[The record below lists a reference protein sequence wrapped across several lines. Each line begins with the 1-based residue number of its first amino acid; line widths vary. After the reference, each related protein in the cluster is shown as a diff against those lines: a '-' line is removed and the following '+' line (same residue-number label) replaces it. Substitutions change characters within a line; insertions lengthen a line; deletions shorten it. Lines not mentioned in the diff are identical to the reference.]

1 MDKVLSARVD
11 ESVIQQVGLL
21 SRKLHTSKKAVIE
34 AAIRQYSEQSGL
46 KEKIDV
52 FENTCGAWK
61 RSEMPQE
68 DVLISRS
75 AFNQSMERHHQ

>member
-1 MDKVLSARVD
+1 MDKVLSARID

-46 KEKIDV
+46 KEKVDV
-52 FENTCGAWK
+52 FENTCGA
-61 RSEMPQE
+61 
-68 DVLISRS
+68 
-75 AFNQSMERHHQ
+75 